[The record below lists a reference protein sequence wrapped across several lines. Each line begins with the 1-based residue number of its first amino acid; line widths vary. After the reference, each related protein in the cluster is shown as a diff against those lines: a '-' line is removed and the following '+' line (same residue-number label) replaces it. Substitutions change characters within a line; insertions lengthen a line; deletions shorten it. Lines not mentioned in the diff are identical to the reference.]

1 MKIVIIV
8 DNELA
13 EIASIYF
20 EKDYKYEEWKS
31 SWA

>member
-8 DNELA
+8 DNEFA

-20 EKDYKYEEWKS
+20 ENDYKYEEWKA